1 MLTTEIILLIAFGY
15 MGVLFA
21 IAHFG
26 DRRAAQGRSIIS
38 NPYIYALSLAVYC
51 TAWTF
56 YGSVGRAAASG
67 LGFLPTYIGPT
78 LVCAL
83 GWVVLHKIIRI
94 SKIHR
99 ITSIADFIASR
110 YGKSGALATI
120 VTIIAVMGIIPYIA
134 LQLKA
139 ISMSYN
145 IINQYPLIVMPRYFA
160 DIPVIHDTA
169 FYVALLLAL
178 FAILFGTR
186 HLDATERHEGL
197 VAAIAFESLVKLVAF
212 LAAGLF
218 VTYAIFQGFEDIF
231 TQAAAVPRLQE
242 LFIFESRGGE
252 YFSWCIDIILSM
264 VVLICLPRQFQVIV
278 VENVNENHLQKAI
291 WLFPLY
297 LLAINIFVLPI
308 AFGGALQFAA
318 GVDAD
323 TLVLTLPIA
332 RRQEVLSL
340 LVFIG
345 GMSAATGMVIVETV
359 ALSTMIC
366 NDLVMPVLLRLP
378 FVRRSRRQDL
388 SATVLNIRR
397 GSIALVVLSAYAYF
411 RFVGEAFALV
421 SIGLISFV
429 AVAQFAPAMLGG
441 IFWKQG
447 TRAGAISG
455 LVAGFAV
462 WSYTLILPS
471 LVDAGLMNEELI
483 TRGLWSVAALK
494 PFHLFGL
501 QGLDPIAHAVF
512 WSLLVNG
519 AFYVGVSLFSNKSA
533 IELTQAALFVEVFTY
548 PAKAEESSLWRGTA
562 LVTDLRSLLERFLG
576 NQRTEEALNTFAS
589 KRKIRW
595 GPLSKA
601 DPALVT
607 YAETLLAGAIGSA
620 SARVMVASV
629 VKEEPLGLDEVMHI
643 LDETRQVI
651 AYSRELERAT
661 AELKS
666 ANEKLQELDRL
677 KNEFISTVTHEL
689 RTPLTAVRSIAE
701 ILHANPQLP
710 PEQHRNLTDVIVR
723 ESERLTRLINQ
734 VLDFQKLE
742 TGKMTWQMLPVDI
755 GEICREALASVR
767 PLMEERNIRT
777 SLDLPERLTLVS
789 GDRDRLLQAILN
801 LLSNAVKFCDSL
813 GGQVAIQVS
822 SRPDHLRVAVQDNG
836 AGIRPEDLDV
846 IFEEFRQGRHDSRG
860 RSPGSGLGLSITRR
874 IVEFHGGRIWAE
886 SHPGQ
891 GSTFTFTL
899 PFTVPQQEE

>member
-1 MLTTEIILLIAFGY
+1 MLTTELILLFAFGY
-15 MGVLFA
+15 VGVLFA
-21 IAHFG
+21 IAHWG
-26 DRRAAQGRSIIS
+26 DHRAVQARSIIS

-83 GWVVLHKIIRI
+83 GWVVLRKIIRI
-94 SKIHR
+94 SKTHR

-110 YGKSGALATI
+110 YGKSGALASL
-120 VTIIAVMGIIPYIA
+120 VTIIAVIGIIPYIA

-160 DIPVIHDTA
+160 DIPVVRDTA

-218 VTYAIFQGFEDIF
+218 VTYGIYQGFADLF
-231 TQAAAVPRLQE
+231 NQAGSVPRLQE
-242 LFIFESRGGE
+242 LFIFETRGSG
-252 YFSWCIDIILSM
+252 YFSWALDIMLSM

-278 VENVNENHLQKAI
+278 VENVDESHLQKAM

-297 LLAINIFVLPI
+297 LLAINLFVLPI
-308 AFGGALQFAA
+308 AFGGAMQFAA

-323 TLVLTLPIA
+323 TFVLTLPMA
-332 RRQEVLSL
+332 RRQEALSL

-366 NDLVMPVLLRLP
+366 NDLIMPVLLRLP
-378 FVRRSRRQDL
+378 FARSPRRQDL
-388 SATVLNIRR
+388 SAVVLNIRR
-397 GSIALVVLSAYAYF
+397 GSIALVVLSAYAYY
-411 RFVGEAFALV
+411 RFVGEAYALV

-441 IFWKQG
+441 IFWRQG

-455 LVAGFAV
+455 LAVGFAT
-462 WSYTLILPS
+462 WFYTLALPS
-471 LVDAGLMNEELI
+471 LVEAGLMDEGLI
-483 TRGLWSVAALK
+483 TRGPWQLAALK
-494 PFHLFGL
+494 PFQLFGL

-512 WSLLVNG
+512 WSLLLNTSV
-519 AFYVGVSLFSNKSA
+519 YMGVSLFSRKSA
-533 IELTQAALFVEVFTY
+533 LELTQAALFVDVFTY
-548 PAKAEESSLWRGTA
+548 PAKPEESSLWRGTA
-562 LVTDLRSLLERFLG
+562 LVTDLRALLERFLG
-576 NQRTEEALNTFAS
+576 NQRTEEALGAFARERS
-589 KRKIRW
+589 IRW
-595 GPLSKA
+595 GPFSKA

-629 VKEEPLGLDEVMHI
+629 VTEEPLGLDEVMHI

-651 AYSRELERAT
+651 AYSRELEETT
-661 AELKS
+661 AELKT
-666 ANEKLQELDRL
+666 ANERLQELDRL

-701 ILHANPQLP
+701 ILNANPNLP
-710 PEQHRNLTDVIVR
+710 ADQYRHLTGIIIT

-734 VLDFQKLE
+734 VLDFQRMQ
-742 TGKMTWQMLPVDI
+742 TGRMAWQLQPVDL
-755 GEICREALASVR
+755 EEVCREALAAAR
-767 PLMEERNIRT
+767 PLMAEKRI
-777 SLDLPERLTLVS
+777 DLVMDVPHPLPPVQ
-789 GDRDRLLQAILN
+789 GDRDRLVQAVLN
-801 LLSNAVKFCDSL
+801 LLSNAVNFCDTT
-813 GGQVAIQVS
+813 GGRIALRIAVHPDQLQVDVT
-822 SRPDHLRVAVQDNG
+822 DNG
-836 AGIRPEDLDV
+836 SGIHPEDLKV
-846 IFEEFRQGRHDSRG
+846 IFEEFRQARHRPRG
-860 RSPGSGLGLSITRR
+860 RPSGSGLGLAITRR
-874 IVEFHGGRIWAE
+874 IVEFHGGRIWAD
-886 SHPGQ
+886 SAPGQ
-891 GSTFTFTL
+891 GSTFAFTL
-899 PFTVPQQEE
+899 PIWIPPRPA

>member
-1 MLTTEIILLIAFGY
+1 MLTTELILLIAFGY

-83 GWVVLHKIIRI
+83 GWVVLRKIIRI

-160 DIPVIHDTA
+160 DIPVIQDTA

-197 VAAIAFESLVKLVAF
+197 VAAIAFESLVKLLAF

-218 VTYAIFQGFEDIF
+218 VTYGIFQGFGDIF
-231 TQAAAVPRLQE
+231 TQAGAVPRLQE

-252 YFSWCIDIILSM
+252 YFGWCLDIILSM

-297 LLAINIFVLPI
+297 LLAINLFVLPI
-308 AFGGALQFAA
+308 AFGGALNFTM

-323 TLVLTLPIA
+323 TFVLTLPIA
-332 RRQEVLSL
+332 RRQEILSL
-340 LVFIG
+340 VVFIG

-378 FVRRSRRQDL
+378 FVRTARGQDL
-388 SATVLNIRR
+388 STTVLNIRR

-411 RFVGEAFALV
+411 RFVGEAYALV

-429 AVAQFAPAMLGG
+429 AVAQFAPAMIGG
-441 IFWKQG
+441 IFWKLG

-455 LVAGFAV
+455 LMAGFAV
-462 WSYTLILPS
+462 WGYTLVLPS
-471 LVDAGLMNEELI
+471 LVEAGLLDEGLI
-483 TRGLWSVAALK
+483 TRGLGNFAALK
-494 PFHLFGL
+494 PYQLFGL

-512 WSLLVNG
+512 WSLLVNSSC
-519 AFYVGVSLFSNKSA
+519 YVGVSLFSTKSA
-533 IELTQAALFVEVFTY
+533 LELTQAALFVEVFTY

-576 NQRTEEALNTFAS
+576 NQRTEEALNTFAR

-666 ANEKLQELDRL
+666 ANERLQELDRL

-701 ILHANPQLP
+701 ILHANPRLP
-710 PEQHRNLTDVIVR
+710 PDQQRNLTDVIVR

-742 TGKMTWQMLPVDI
+742 TGKMTWQLLPVDI
-755 GEICREALASVR
+755 REICREALASVR
-767 PLMEERNIRT
+767 PLMEERHIGT
-777 SLDLPERLTLVS
+777 SLDLPERLPPVS
-789 GDRDRLLQAILN
+789 GDRDRLLQAMLN
-801 LLSNAVKFCDSL
+801 LLSNAVKFCDSP

-822 SRPDHLRVAVQDNG
+822 SQPDHLRVAVRDNG

-846 IFEEFRQGRHDSRG
+846 IFEEFRQGRHDARG
-860 RSPGSGLGLSITRR
+860 RPAGSGLGLSITRR
-874 IVEFHGGRIWAE
+874 IVEAHGGRIWAE
-886 SHPGQ
+886 SQPGC
-891 GSTFTFTL
+891 GSTFSFTL
-899 PFTVPQQEE
+899 PFTFRQQEE

>member
-26 DRRAAQGRSIIS
+26 DRRAAQARSIIS

-83 GWVVLHKIIRI
+83 GWVVLRKIVRI

-110 YGKSGALATI
+110 YGKSGALATL

-218 VTYAIFQGFEDIF
+218 VTYAIFQGLEDIF

-297 LLAINIFVLPI
+297 LLAINLFVLPI

-323 TLVLTLPIA
+323 TFVLTLPIA

-429 AVAQFAPAMLGG
+429 AVAQFGPAMLGG

-455 LVAGFAV
+455 LLAGFAV

-494 PFHLFGL
+494 PFQLFGL

-562 LVTDLRSLLERFLG
+562 LVTDLRILLERFLG
-576 NQRTEEALNTFAS
+576 TPRTEEALSTFAN
-589 KRKIRW
+589 KRKVRW

-651 AYSRELERAT
+651 AYSRELERTT

-666 ANEKLQELDRL
+666 ANERLKELDRL

-689 RTPLTAVRSIAE
+689 RTPLTAVRSVAE

-710 PEQHRNLTDVIVR
+710 PDQQRNLTDVIVR

-742 TGKMTWQMLPVDI
+742 TGKMTWQLLPVDI
-755 GEICREALASVR
+755 REICREALTSVR
-767 PLMEERNIRT
+767 PLMEERNIGT
-777 SLDLPERLTLVS
+777 SLDLPDHLPLIS

-801 LLSNAVKFCDSL
+801 LLANAVKFCDSR

-836 AGIRPEDLDV
+836 AGIRPEDLEV

-860 RSPGSGLGLSITRR
+860 RPPGSGLGLSITRR

-899 PFTVPQQEE
+899 PFTFPQQEE